1 LAVAVQVKDLLLKV
15 ALAVTRYFPRLQA
28 QAAVVVVKVIMVQAE
43 TVVQVVAAVRNQGL
57 LVQEPPLQF
66 KVTMEAV
73 QHQTLVVVVAVLVQ
87 VVEMAVL
94 HKKAV
99 MVALD

>member
-1 LAVAVQVKDLLLKV
+1 
-15 ALAVTRYFPRLQA
+15 
-28 QAAVVVVKVIMVQAE
+28 
-43 TVVQVVAAVRNQGL
+43 
-57 LVQEPPLQF
+57 
-66 KVTMEAV
+66 MEAV